1 MAQEV
6 IRRMP
11 EFGLNA
17 FILTFIPLLVAIDVV
32 GVIPFYLALT
42 QGMNRAQKRKIIWQ
56 SVLTAAAVSVAFL
69 FIGKFILTVLG
80 ITVDDFKIAGGIV
93 LLALAVLDLVRT
105 GVAGKEHQGDPNGS
119 VGVVPLALPFLVG
132 PAVLTTILI
141 LVDLH
146 GYLMTVLALLANLV
160 IVAVV
165 FLAAEQL
172 TRLLGADGIRALAK
186 IVYLLL
192 AAYAV
197 MMIRLGLQALLQPS

>member
-1 MAQEV
+1 
-6 IRRMP
+6 MP
-11 EFGLNA
+11 ELSLKA
-17 FILTFIPLLVAIDVV
+17 FVLTFLPLFVAIDVV

-42 QGMNRAQKRKIIWQ
+42 RGMHPSEKQKIIWQ
-56 SVLTAAAVSVAFL
+56 SVLTAAAVSIAFS
-69 FIGKFILTVLG
+69 FIGKFILRVLG

-105 GVAGKEHQGDPNGS
+105 GTPEEEHKGAPS
-119 VGVVPLALPFLVG
+119 VGIGVVPLALPFLVG

-146 GYLMTVLALLANLV
+146 GPLMTVLSLLANLV
-160 IVAVV
+160 IVVV
-165 FLAAEQL
+165 AFLGAEQL
-172 TRLLGADGIRALAK
+172 TRFLGTDGIRALSK

-197 MMIRLGLQALLQPS
+197 MMIRLGLQAILQPG